1 MRLVYHEEKNTRN
14 IRERGLSFE
23 RALDLD
29 WSRAHIWQDRR
40 KPYPETRMIAL
51 AYLDQRLH
59 VLCYTVANDALRVIS
74 FRKANQ
80 REIRFYEKQTQ
91 YH

>member
-1 MRLVYHEEKNTRN
+1 MKLLYDENKNLRN

-23 RALDLD
+23 QALDLD

-40 KPYPETRMIAL
+40 KEYPEKRMLAL
-51 AYLDQRLH
+51 AYLEQRLH
-59 VLCYTVANDALRVIS
+59 VICYTWVEGALRVIS